1 MFKDTFLGLFF
12 LSSYTVLKLLV
23 VTTFLS
29 LSRPQVTPRP
39 LSPGDGSSSSK
50 FNMAPQSIVAAP
62 LVPSASLG
70 KLRKP
75 VLFSDHVRTTETPP
89 PPAGLAG
96 LLSAVP
102 APLLGLAAG
111 AAVTAVTAGA
121 AVAAGASLSSGGLG
135 PLGPPLSAL
144 QLNGTRGGNV
154 LQLPSLL
161 PTR

>member
-1 MFKDTFLGLFF
+1 MQ
-12 LSSYTVLKLLV
+12 SLLV
-23 VTTFLS
+23 DTTFLS
-29 LSRPQVTPRP
+29 PSRPQVKPRP
-39 LSPGDGSSSSK
+39 LSPGDGSSSSDK
-50 FNMAPQSIVAAP
+50 FKATPQSIVAAP
-62 LVPSASLG
+62 LVPSAPLG

-75 VLFSDHVRTTETPP
+75 VLFSEPVRTAETPP
-89 PPAGLAG
+89 SSGLAG

-121 AVAAGASLSSGGLG
+121 AVAAGAASLSTGGLG

-161 PTR
+161 PAR

>member
-1 MFKDTFLGLFF
+1 M
-12 LSSYTVLKLLV
+12 
-23 VTTFLS
+23 
-29 LSRPQVTPRP
+29 
-39 LSPGDGSSSSK
+39 
-50 FNMAPQSIVAAP
+50 
-62 LVPSASLG
+62 PSASLG

-75 VLFSDHVRTTETPP
+75 VLFSDPVRTTETPP

-96 LLSAVP
+96 WLSAVP

-121 AVAAGASLSSGGLG
+121 AVAAGAASLSTGGLG

-144 QLNGTRGGNV
+144 QLNNGTKGGNV

-161 PTR
+161 PAR

>member
-1 MFKDTFLGLFF
+1 MYLGSFI
-12 LSSYTVLKLLV
+12 LSSYAVIVSYTPLL
-23 VTTFLS
+23 S
-29 LSRPQVTPRP
+29 PCRPQVTPRP
-39 LSPGDGSSSSK
+39 RSPGDGSSSNNK
-50 FNMAPQSIVAAP
+50 FNKAPQNTAAAP
-62 LVPSASLG
+62 LSPSASLG
-70 KLRKP
+70 K
-75 VLFSDHVRTTETPP
+75 
-89 PPAGLAG
+89 

-121 AVAAGASLSSGGLG
+121 AVAAGASLSTGGLG

-161 PTR
+161 PAR